1 MFARLT
7 SGTVRS
13 PEKQIRLVV
22 NTMYPPAYLDEVV
35 QAEGEWK
42 GKTQRERIEAVSHR
56 SLFSSSMRQ
65 EFPSQQLMVD
75 AFSHALIGHRD
86 SCTATISDGDNLL
99 PVESVNSPPPCQS
112 SVLSLHQECEFD

>member
-22 NTMYPPAYLDEVV
+22 NTLYPQAYLDEIV

-42 GKTQRERIEAVSHR
+42 GKTQRDRIEAVSHAAALVFVP
-56 SLFSSSMRQ
+56 SVKSAQASS
-65 EFPSQQLMVD
+65 
-75 AFSHALIGHRD
+75 
-86 SCTATISDGDNLL
+86 
-99 PVESVNSPPPCQS
+99 
-112 SVLSLHQECEFD
+112 LSLTRPLAH